1 MQHKTADAAQ
11 WSTPVRV
18 RPQARTRTIGGLADG
33 TYNVRVAATNSEG
46 DSDWST
52 AAPVTLRA
60 PLGQPQNVTAV
71 SGDAQI
77 TLTWQAPAAGTI
89 TGYRVRHR
97 KTTDANWAPTVD
109 KTATEL
115 THTFEDLDNAA
126 GYTVA
131 VAARDAAG
139 IGDWATATATPC
151 GLVHHW
157 TLDETTGT
165 TAADTAGDND
175 GTVTGAT
182 WTTAGQDGGAL
193 SFDGSGDFIQI
204 GADALPA
211 AGCGWTAA
219 LWVKRSANT
228 ASSALFAP
236 ANHSGTAAVKL
247 EQWNNTQQ
255 VGITRFGV
263 ADTASTY
270 TAPLNTWAHLVLVGT
285 PTDTKLYA
293 DGTLQHTFNISIDL
307 PLHRIGAYTTGG
319 ALGSD
324 NINAVLDDI
333 RIYAKALTATEVT
346 ALHNQLATAGSS
358 GQARSAQRAAGGP
371 TEPQDLSVTPADG
384 SMELIWR
391 EPSSDGG
398 SAVTGY
404 VVLHRETG
412 AGEDAWVDESIGADA
427 RSHTIA
433 DLTNGHAYDLRVA
446 ATNAVGGGAWASA
459 GPVTAGAPGAPA
471 DVRVTPGDESLTLAW
486 AVPASDG
493 GSPVTGYVVGYRES
507 HPPGGTSTGGPSGSA
522 ESSSVEPSDD
532 GSGWVDVSVAGDAL
546 SHTLEDLTNGTAYDL
561 RVAAT
566 NAVGGGVWGSAGPV
580 TAGAPGAPAGVRV
593 MPGDGSLALA
603 WAAPASGSGSA
614 VTGYVIQHRETGT
627 DDTWT
632 EASAPADTRSHTL
645 DGLTN
650 GTTYDVRVT
659 AVNIHGT
666 GIPATV
672 GATPLRPPDVPINVR
687 VSPGDG
693 FLALSWAAP
702 AYDGGSPVTGY
713 VIGYKESSADDDTW
727 SETAVA
733 ADVLSHTLDS
743 LTNGTAYDLR
753 IAAINAAGP
762 GIGASAGPVM
772 PGGPGAPTD
781 VRVSPGDGF
790 LAMSWAAPSFDGGS
804 PVTGYVIGYKESSAD
819 DDAWSETALAA
830 DVLSHT
836 LDSLTNGTAYD
847 LRVAAVN
854 TAGTGTWATLTG
866 IPHTVPD
873 APQDLT
879 ATPGDGSLA
888 LAWTAPASDGGSPV
902 TGYVISVADPLVGA
916 SAEVRVAAGVLSY
929 PFVGLANETTYD
941 VSVAATN
948 AAGTGTWTTLAAA
961 PAATP
966 TVPGAPQ
973 DLTVTPGDGS
983 LALAW
988 AAPASDGGS
997 PVTGYIIEH
1006 KETSAGD
1013 DSWTEAS
1020 VAADTLSHTLED
1032 LTNGTTYD
1040 IRIAAANTAGTST
1053 WTTLTATPE
1062 QPEPEQPDA
1071 PQDLTVTPGDGSLA
1085 LAWAAPASD
1094 GGSPV
1099 TGYIIE
1105 HKETSAGDDSW
1116 TEASAAA
1123 DARSHTLEDLTNGTT
1138 YDIRIAAA
1146 NTAGT
1151 STWTTL
1157 TGIPGTVPEPQQD
1170 PEAEQPEPEQPDAPQ
1185 DLTVTPGDG
1194 SLALAWAAPASDGG
1208 SPVTGY
1214 IIEHKEASAGD
1225 DSWTEA
1231 SAAADARSHTLEDL
1245 TNGTTY
1251 DIRIAA
1257 ANTAGTSTWTTL
1269 TGIPGTVPEPQQ
1281 DPEAEQPEPEQPDAP
1296 QDLTVTPG
1304 DGSLALAWAA
1314 PASDGGSPVTG
1325 YIIEHK
1331 EASAGDDSWTEA
1343 SAAADTLSHTL
1354 EDLTNG
1360 TTYDIRIAAANTA
1373 GTSTWTTLTGIP
1385 GTVPE
1390 PQQDPEA
1397 EQPEPEQPDAPQD
1410 LTVTPGDGSLALAW
1424 AAPASDGGSPVTGYI
1439 IEHKEA
1445 SAGDDSW
1452 TEASVAADTLSH
1464 TLEDLTNGT
1473 TYDIRIAAAN
1483 TAGTSTW
1490 TTLTGIPGTVP
1501 EPQQDPEAE
1510 QPEPEQP
1517 DAPQDLTVTPGDGS
1531 LALAWAAPA
1540 SDGGSPVTGY
1550 IIEHKEAS
1558 AGDDSWTEASVAAD
1572 TLSHTLEDLT
1582 NGTTYDIRIAAANT
1596 AGTSTWTTLTGIPGT
1611 VPEPQQDPEAE
1622 QPEPEQPDAPQDL
1635 TVTPGDGSLALA
1647 WAAPASDGGS
1657 PVTGYIIEHKEASAG
1672 DDSWTEA
1679 SVAADTLSHTLED
1692 LTNGTTYDIRIAA
1705 ANTAGTSTWATLTG
1719 IPGTVPEPQQDPEA
1733 EDPPAENPAPE
1744 PSLPEASE
1752 GTATVPHRR
1761 NRRGLRM
1768 HPRSHAARSHA
1779 CVLQT
1784 PGVAVG

>member
-1 MQHKTADAAQ
+1 MLAGTLTQTFRLQVDG
-11 WSTPVRV
+11 
-18 RPQARTRTIGGLADG
+18 IGGS
-33 TYNVRVAATNSEG
+33 YS
-46 DSDWST
+46 
-52 AAPVTLRA
+52 
-60 PLGQPQNVTAV
+60 
-71 SGDAQI
+71 
-77 TLTWQAPAAGTI
+77 AGS
-89 TGYRVRHR
+89 
-97 KTTDANWAPTVD
+97 PS
-109 KTATEL
+109 
-115 THTFEDLDNAA
+115 
-126 GYTVA
+126 
-131 VAARDAAG
+131 
-139 IGDWATATATPC
+139 ATA
-151 GLVHHW
+151 H
-157 TLDETTGT
+157 
-165 TAADTAGDND
+165 
-175 GTVTGAT
+175 
-182 WTTAGQDGGAL
+182 AL
-193 SFDGSGDFIQI
+193 
-204 GADALPA
+204 
-211 AGCGWTAA
+211 
-219 LWVKRSANT
+219 
-228 ASSALFAP
+228 
-236 ANHSGTAAVKL
+236 
-247 EQWNNTQQ
+247 
-255 VGITRFGV
+255 
-263 ADTASTY
+263 
-270 TAPLNTWAHLVLVGT
+270 
-285 PTDTKLYA
+285 
-293 DGTLQHTFNISIDL
+293 
-307 PLHRIGAYTTGG
+307 
-319 ALGSD
+319 
-324 NINAVLDDI
+324 LDDI
-333 RIYAKALTATEVT
+333 RIYAKALTATEVA
-346 ALHNQLATAGSS
+346 ALHTQLTATNSEPS

-384 SMELIWR
+384 SVELIWS

-412 AGEDAWVDESIGADA
+412 AGEDAWAEESTGADA

-446 ATNAVGGGAWASA
+446 ATNAAGGGAWASA

-471 DVRVTPGDESLTLAW
+471 DVRVTPGDESLALAW
-486 AVPASDG
+486 AVPAADG

-507 HPPGGTSTGGPSGSA
+507 HPPGGSSTGGSSGSA
-522 ESSSVEPSDD
+522 DSSSVEPPDD

-546 SHTLEDLTNGTAYDL
+546 SHTLGDLTNGTAYDL

-580 TAGAPGAPAGVRV
+580 TAGAPGAPADVRV

-627 DDTWT
+627 DNTWT

-650 GTTYDVRVT
+650 GTTYDVRV
-659 AVNIHGT
+659 AAANIHGT

-702 AYDGGSPVTGY
+702 ASDGGSPVTGY
-713 VIGYKESSADDDTW
+713 VIGYKESSADDDAW

-733 ADVLSHTLDS
+733 ADVRSHRLEG

-753 IAAINAAGP
+753 IAATNAAGP

-790 LAMSWAAPSFDGGS
+790 LALSWATPSFDGGS

-819 DDAWSETALAA
+819 DDAWSETAVAA
-830 DVLSHT
+830 NVLLHR
-836 LDSLTNGTAYD
+836 LEGLTNGTVYD

-866 IPHTVPD
+866 IPRTVPD

-879 ATPGDGSLA
+879 A
-888 LAWTAPASDGGSPV
+888 
-902 TGYVISVADPLVGA
+902 
-916 SAEVRVAAGVLSY
+916 
-929 PFVGLANETTYD
+929 
-941 VSVAATN
+941 
-948 AAGTGTWTTLAAA
+948 
-961 PAATP
+961 
-966 TVPGAPQ
+966 
-973 DLTVTPGDGS
+973 TPGDGS

-997 PVTGYIIEH
+997 PVTGYVIQVTDSLVGASAEVRVAVGVLSYPFAGLTN
-1006 KETSAGD
+1006 ETTYD
-1013 DSWTEAS
+1013 VS
-1020 VAADTLSHTLED
+1020 VAATNVAGTGASATL
-1032 LTNGTTYD
+1032 
-1040 IRIAAANTAGTST
+1040 AAAPSPAPTV
-1053 WTTLTATPE
+1053 
-1062 QPEPEQPDA
+1062 PDA

-1094 GGSPV
+1094 GGSAV

-1105 HKETSAGDDSW
+1105 HKETSADDDSW

-1123 DARSHTLEDLTNGTT
+1123 DARSHTLDGLTNGTT

-1151 STWTTL
+1151 STWATL
-1157 TGIPGTVPEPQQD
+1157 TATP
-1170 PEAEQPEPEQPDAPQ
+1170 EQPEPEQPEPEQPEPEQPEPPQ

-1208 SPVTGY
+1208 SAVTGY
-1214 IIEHKEASAGD
+1214 IIEHKETSADD

-1231 SAAADARSHTLEDL
+1231 SAAADARSHTLDGL

-1257 ANTAGTSTWTTL
+1257 ANTAGTSTWATL
-1269 TGIPGTVPEPQQ
+1269 TATP
-1281 DPEAEQPEPEQPDAP
+1281 EQPEPEQPEPEQPEPEQPEPEQPEPEQPEPEQPEPEQPEPP

-1314 PASDGGSPVTG
+1314 PASDGGSAVTG

-1331 EASAGDDSWTEA
+1331 ETSADDDSWTEA
-1343 SAAADTLSHTL
+1343 SAAADARSHTL
-1354 EDLTNG
+1354 DGLTNG

-1373 GTSTWTTLTGIP
+1373 GTSTWATLTATP
-1385 GTVPE
+1385 
-1390 PQQDPEA
+1390 
-1397 EQPEPEQPDAPQD
+1397 EQPEPEQPEPEQPEPEQPEPEQPEPEQPEPEQPEPEQPEPEQPEPEQPEPPQD

-1424 AAPASDGGSPVTGYI
+1424 AAPASDGGSAVTGYI
-1439 IEHKEA
+1439 IEHKET
-1445 SAGDDSW
+1445 SADDDSW
-1452 TEASVAADTLSH
+1452 TEASAAADARSH
-1464 TLEDLTNGT
+1464 TL
-1473 TYDIRIAAAN
+1473 
-1483 TAGTSTW
+1483 
-1490 TTLTGIPGTVP
+1490 
-1501 EPQQDPEAE
+1501 
-1510 QPEPEQP
+1510 
-1517 DAPQDLTVTPGDGS
+1517 DG
-1531 LALAWAAPA
+1531 
-1540 SDGGSPVTGY
+1540 
-1550 IIEHKEAS
+1550 
-1558 AGDDSWTEASVAAD
+1558 
-1572 TLSHTLEDLT
+1572 
-1582 NGTTYDIRIAAANT
+1582 
-1596 AGTSTWTTLTGIPGT
+1596 
-1611 VPEPQQDPEAE
+1611 
-1622 QPEPEQPDAPQDL
+1622 
-1635 TVTPGDGSLALA
+1635 
-1647 WAAPASDGGS
+1647 
-1657 PVTGYIIEHKEASAG
+1657 
-1672 DDSWTEA
+1672 
-1679 SVAADTLSHTLED
+1679 

-1779 CVLQT
+1779 CVLQI